1 MISTVELL
9 YEIDQRLNKLST
21 NANQFISVED
31 KILALNNAQDLV
43 VLRKIGSNNPSKLGL
58 DGFKKRYQDLQ
69 FLCENPEDHN
79 FILKLKDKYLNKWVV
94 DITKVSPKFMFY
106 LDSYIIADKGDCKD
120 RVIYAN
126 GDLIKHTDITI
137 LLQNNNYK
145 PSFEYQETIVDIA
158 TDELHYYTDGTFSP
172 KKVYLSYIRYP
183 KKIDVEGYIHFD
195 GSESSTE
202 DCELEDY
209 LKYDLLDIAVEQLAM
224 YTTNEPAIR
233 DSKIRQQENE

>member
-79 FILKLKDKYLNKWVV
+79 FIPKLKDKYLNKWIV